1 MSLST
6 TESITA
12 PANSGINVG
21 VIHLQQGISR
31 AVKISS
37 SNDAAGSFNS
47 IPVIDLSAMYSES
60 LAERQKLAAVV
71 RDACTKVGFMQIAN
85 HGINWEIVET
95 AMQGAKE
102 FFELPLEVKMKV
114 YQHKSPHFL
123 GYEPL
128 YETNVNMLKRG
139 GEFTIIYM
147 LADYI
152 EI

>member
-6 TESITA
+6 TESTTA
-12 PANSGINVG
+12 PTGGDDNIG

-31 AVKISS
+31 TVKISS
-37 SNDAAGSFNS
+37 SNDAAGSFDS
-47 IPVIDLSAMYSES
+47 IPIIDMSGMYSES
-60 LAERQKLAAVV
+60 LTERQKLAAVI

-102 FFELPLEVKMKV
+102 FFELPLDVKMKV

-128 YETNVNMLKRG
+128 YETNVNMLRHG
-139 GEFTIIYM
+139 GEFTIIYI
-147 LADYI
+147 LTEYI
-152 EI
+152 EL